1 MESPIWVCKHG
12 YLENYREGYS
22 HECHDTPKIEQ
33 KPIEGQVYRV
43 IKYVDAGRADG
54 LKVVKDV
61 YDIGLQY
68 PKLTEEELMKMNN
81 LSRVKAYY
89 IHREFYQPNYDNAAL
104 LETVP
109 DFRNTLLWSPLVSTN
124 EKGEAT
130 VEFFCSDI
138 NTGFVGKIEGVS
150 REGLLGTKDFEFA
163 VRKTKPLK
171 SGK

>member
-1 MESPIWVCKHG
+1 V
-12 YLENYREGYS
+12 EGKEY
-22 HECHDTPKIEQ
+22 CHRIGVNLATGTYTQ
-33 KPIEGQVYRV
+33 
-43 IKYVDAGRADG
+43 
-54 LKVVKDV
+54 
-61 YDIGLQY
+61 DICGIIYHY
-68 PKLTEEELMKMNN
+68 PKFTEEEILKMNN

-150 REGLLGTKDFEFA
+150 GEGLLGAKDFEFA
-163 VRKTKPLK
+163 VRKTKPVK
-171 SGK
+171 